1 MTHRMILMLV
11 MAVPLVV
18 WFGLFVYLLII
29 DLTMHRLE
37 NNQEGNDSL

>member
-18 WFGLFVYLLII
+18 WFGLFFYLLII
-29 DLTMHRLE
+29 DRAMHRLE
-37 NNQEGNDSL
+37 NNQEGNDSI